1 MFKYDSNFAAVV
13 QQNVGEDNRLWAV
26 ALLFHPL
33 LERCWNP
40 MPPFP
45 HELLRSARPSPAAP
59 HRPVLRAGPRGNRPG
74 QRDAPNGHGEQGR
87 EGRGPRG
94 PTAGP
99 GARRGAHPSASPR
112 GVVRPPRPSCF
123 RGPPRGGFAADDISC
138 GCWKGGG
145 GAEDA
150 PAPPLPPPPHQV
162 PALHRLRIKAP
173 PPPHPPSLPPCRL
186 RSCRRAAPL
195 RSAPRSRGAEAMATV
210 VVEVDSEPSCSIP
223 NPTSTS
229 PSLSH
234 RFLDSKFYLLVV
246 IGELVTEEH
255 LRRAITNIER
265 GEAAGAG
272 APQAAPRHPPPA
284 PCPSLGAAGSRDSP
298 EPHPAEPRAPA
309 LYSPGGPAAITH
321 PPTHVPRGVRAL
333 RSGAAGAAASPLP
346 AMAGR
351 RGRVGSAAPA
361 AEPVCP
367 ETPAGGRGTVRT
379 AVPVAAR
386 GGQRAAGDGVDG
398 LGWGC
403 GAAAARSPRPPPP
416 R

>member
-1 MFKYDSNFAAVV
+1 MTGRQGDAPR
-13 QQNVGEDNRLWAV
+13 GTGTRDGR
-26 ALLFHPL
+26 
-33 LERCWNP
+33 
-40 MPPFP
+40 
-45 HELLRSARPSPAAP
+45 ARRRGPAAG
-59 HRPVLRAGPRGNRPG
+59 AQPG
-74 QRDAPNGHGEQGR
+74 
-87 EGRGPRG
+87 
-94 PTAGP
+94 
-99 GARRGAHPSASPR
+99 RGAHSSASPR

-150 PAPPLPPPPHQV
+150 PAPPLPPPPPHQV

-186 RSCRRAAPL
+186 RSRRRAAPL
-195 RSAPRSRGAEAMATV
+195 RPAPRSRGAEAMATV

-246 IGELVTEEH
+246 VGELVTEEH
-255 LRRAITNIER
+255 LRRAIANIER

-272 APQAAPRHPPPA
+272 APPAAPRHPPPA
-284 PCPSLGAAGSRDSP
+284 PCPSWARPGAAIVPGPILPSRARGSLFPGGSR
-298 EPHPAEPRAPA
+298 RNR
-309 LYSPGGPAAITH
+309 
-321 PPTHVPRGVRAL
+321 PPLPSPRGARAL
-333 RSGAAGAAASPLP
+333 RSGAAEPQSPLP

-351 RGRVGSAAPA
+351 RGRAGSAAPA
-361 AEPVCP
+361 AAPVCP

-379 AVPVAAR
+379 AVPMAAR
-386 GGQRAAGDGVDG
+386 GGQRAAGDGLAG

-403 GAAAARSPRPPPP
+403 GAAAAPRPPAP
-416 R
+416 RRAGGARGVFPLGGRGCAGGSAAAPLYLTLGAGTFLSPGQFFRTQVIYVYVCSNKENPYE

>member
-1 MFKYDSNFAAVV
+1 MEG
-13 QQNVGEDNRLWAV
+13 Q
-26 ALLFHPL
+26 
-33 LERCWNP
+33 
-40 MPPFP
+40 
-45 HELLRSARPSPAAP
+45 AP
-59 HRPVLRAGPRGNRPG
+59 GSH
-74 QRDAPNGHGEQGR
+74 
-87 EGRGPRG
+87 GRG
-94 PTAGP
+94 TP
-99 GARRGAHPSASPR
+99 GRGAHSSASPR

-150 PAPPLPPPPHQV
+150 PAPPLPPPPPHQV

-186 RSCRRAAPL
+186 RSRRRAAPL

-246 IGELVTEEH
+246 VGELVTEEH
-255 LRRAITNIER
+255 LRRAIANIER

-272 APQAAPRHPPPA
+272 APPAAPRHPPPA
-284 PCPSLGAAGSRDSP
+284 PCPSWARPGAAIAPAPIPPSRASGSLFPGGSRRNRPALPSP
-298 EPHPAEPRAPA
+298 RGAAEPQ
-309 LYSPGGPAAITH
+309 
-321 PPTHVPRGVRAL
+321 
-333 RSGAAGAAASPLP
+333 SPLP

-351 RGRVGSAAPA
+351 RGRAGSAAPA

-379 AVPVAAR
+379 AVPMAAR
-386 GGQRAAGDGVDG
+386 GGQRAAGDGLAG

-403 GAAAARSPRPPPP
+403 GAAPDPRPPAASRRGSGRFPSGRQRLRGRERSRAFVSNFGRWDFSVAWTKFQDP
-416 R
+416 SYIRVCMFQ

>member
-59 HRPVLRAGPRGNRPG
+59 HGPVLRAGPRGNRPG
-74 QRDAPNGHGEQGR
+74 QGDAPNGHGEQ
-87 EGRGPRG
+87 GRGPRG

-309 LYSPGGPAAITH
+309 LYSPGSPAAIAH
-321 PPTHVPRGVRAL
+321 PPTFSAGCGRCGAGLREPQRAPSPPWLGGGAGSGAQRPPPSPSARRHRRVGVARSAL
-333 RSGAAGAAASPLP
+333 RSRWLLGADKGRLAMGWMGWAGAA
-346 AMAGR
+346 
-351 RGRVGSAAPA
+351 
-361 AEPVCP
+361 
-367 ETPAGGRGTVRT
+367 
-379 AVPVAAR
+379 
-386 GGQRAAGDGVDG
+386 
-398 LGWGC
+398 
-403 GAAAARSPRPPPP
+403 PR
-416 R
+416 